1 VTDTGVGMTEKIR
14 QNIFDPFFTT
24 KGTRGMGLGMSV
36 VYGIVTRHGG
46 KIDVDTALGRGTTF
60 TLEFPLTD
68 ERQPR
73 AQGTDGVALPQ
84 LVRPGRIL
92 VIDDEPDVAA
102 VVKDVLATAGHEVD
116 TAISGTDGLKM
127 IELTAYDIVFTD
139 LGMPD
144 MSGWEV
150 AEKINDQRPGLA
162 VVLVTGWGTS
172 LDEAEAARRG
182 VSTIVQKPFE
192 IDELLKVAHGLLS
205 KSLPA
210 LQN

>member
-1 VTDTGVGMTEKIR
+1 
-14 QNIFDPFFTT
+14 
-24 KGTRGMGLGMSV
+24 MGLGMSV

-46 KIDVDTALGRGTTF
+46 KIEVDTALGRGTTF
-60 TLEFPLTD
+60 TLEFPRTH
-68 ERQPR
+68 ERHVPV
-73 AQGTDGVALPQ
+73 AGGDGAALPA

-92 VIDDEPDVAA
+92 VVDDEPDVAA
-102 VVKDVLATAGHEVD
+102 VVKDVLATTGHEVD
-116 TAISGTDGLKM
+116 TAISGVDALKM

-150 AEKINDQRPGLA
+150 AEKISEERPGLA

-172 LDEAEAARRG
+172 LDEADAARRG
-182 VSTIVQKPFE
+182 VTTIVQKPFE

-205 KSLPA
+205 KSVPVA
-210 LQN
+210 QN